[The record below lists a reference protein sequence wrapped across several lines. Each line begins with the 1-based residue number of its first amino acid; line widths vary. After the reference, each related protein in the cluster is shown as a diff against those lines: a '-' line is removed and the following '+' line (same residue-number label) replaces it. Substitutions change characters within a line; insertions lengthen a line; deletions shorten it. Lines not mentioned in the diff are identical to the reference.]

1 MLEILKKVKLE
12 YIAIACL
19 LLYVLFLQEC
29 NGPKGGGKGNGNA
42 FVAIDTLSHTTDTLR
57 ITSIDT
63 VFLPSTPIN
72 VTVEV
77 PTPVYVHDTVWQGD
91 SAIVQEY
98 AEYSTEI
105 KDSLIEGVITS
116 KVDGVLVSQDF
127 TYAPLFPKYIYQTD
141 TVIIENNTVIDKKK
155 LFLFVGGEVGGSM
168 NAFNLSPVIGVGTA
182 KGYMYSYRYGLLDQT
197 HNVTFSKKLSFKLK
211 R

>member
-1 MLEILKKVKLE
+1 MLEALKKVKLE

-19 LLYVLFLQEC
+19 LCYVLFLQEC
-29 NGPKGGGKGNGNA
+29 NSSKGGKSNGNI
-42 FVAIDTLSHTTDTLR
+42 FSVTDTLSYTTDTLR

-63 VFLPSTPIN
+63 VFLSSTP
-72 VTVEV
+72 VTVTVGV
-77 PTPVYVHDTVWQGD
+77 PTPIYVHDTTYIGD
-91 SAIVQEY
+91 SAVVSTY
-98 AEYSTEI
+98 AEYSTDF
-105 KDSLIEGVITS
+105 KDSLLEGVINS
-116 KVDGVLVSQDF
+116 KVDGVLLEQNF
-127 TYAPLFPKYIYQTD
+127 TYTPLFPKYIYQTD
-141 TVIIENNTVIDKKK
+141 SVIIENNTVVEKKK

-197 HNVTFSKKLSFKLK
+197 HNVTFSKKLSFNLK